1 MVGTIFYTSLA
12 IALVGFCV
20 YEYRKSAK
28 TSLKAFIKKGKKMVV
43 LRRNS
48 PKVRELLKEKG
59 LNLCVCSYNFTNT
72 YLYTEEDG
80 ALICGFNESSMHLM
94 SDAIRCGMII
104 VDCGYS
110 VSKFID
116 EVEKLKKE
124 K

>member
-20 YEYRKSAK
+20 YEHRKSAK

-116 EVEKLKKE
+116 EVEKLKEE

>member
-1 MVGTIFYTSLA
+1 MVGTIFYTSLG
-12 IALVGFCV
+12 IALIGFCA

-28 TSLKAFIKKGKKMVV
+28 TSLKAFKKGKKMVV
-43 LRRNS
+43 LRWNN
-48 PKVRELLKEKG
+48 PKVRELLKEEG

-94 SDAIRCGMII
+94 SDAAKSGMIVI
-104 VDCGYS
+104 DCGYS
-110 VSKFID
+110 IGKFIN

>member
-1 MVGTIFYTSLA
+1 MVGTIFYTSLG
-12 IALVGFCV
+12 IALIGFCV

-28 TSLKAFIKKGKKMVV
+28 TSLKAFKKGKKMVV

-48 PKVRELLKEKG
+48 PKVRELVKEEG

-94 SDAIRCGMII
+94 SDAAKSGMIVI
-104 VDCGYS
+104 DCGYS

>member
-1 MVGTIFYTSLA
+1 MVGTIFYTSLV

-28 TSLKAFIKKGKKMVV
+28 TSLKVFKKGKKMVV

-48 PKVRELLKEKG
+48 PKVRELLKEEG

-94 SDAIRCGMII
+94 SDAAKSGMIVI
-104 VDCGYS
+104 DCGYS
-110 VSKFID
+110 ISKFID

>member
-20 YEYRKSAK
+20 YEHRKSAK
-28 TSLKAFIKKGKKMVV
+28 TSLNAFIKKGKKMVV

-104 VDCGYS
+104 VDCEYS

>member
-1 MVGTIFYTSLA
+1 MVGTIFFASLGVA
-12 IALVGFCV
+12 FIGFCMC
-20 YEYRKSAK
+20 EYHKSAK
-28 TSLKAFIKKGKKMVV
+28 TSLKTFKKGKKMVV

-94 SDAIRCGMII
+94 SDAAKSGMII
-104 VDCGYS
+104 IDCGYS

>member
-1 MVGTIFYTSLA
+1 MVETIFYTSLA

-28 TSLKAFIKKGKKMVV
+28 TSLKVFKKGKKMVV

-59 LNLCVCSYNFTNT
+59 LDLCICSNYFTNT

-94 SDAIRCGMII
+94 SDAVKSGMII

-116 EVEKLKKE
+116 EVEKRKKE

>member
-1 MVGTIFYTSLA
+1 MVETIFYTSLA

-28 TSLKAFIKKGKKMVV
+28 TSLKVFKKGKKMVV

-59 LNLCVCSYNFTNT
+59 LDLCICSNYFTNT
-72 YLYTEEDG
+72 YLYTEEDV

-94 SDAIRCGMII
+94 SDAVKSGMII